1 MDLFKNAFLKPITYL
16 IVFTLLSCNP
26 KEIEFNKSKW
36 VEKVDGFYLHREEM
50 IRDLT
55 ENHLYKGMTYREV
68 KNLLGKPDEY
78 SDLGHNIIA
87 YGIMED
93 YGWNI
98 DPIETKTLRIELT
111 KDSLVN
117 SFEIIHWKN

>member
-1 MDLFKNAFLKPITYL
+1 MNNTILLFFFYIM
-16 IVFTLLSCNP
+16 LLTISSCGP

-36 VEKVDGFYLHREEM
+36 NERFDGFYLHREE
-50 IRDLT
+50 IIGDLMSNHLRKGMSYKELT
-55 ENHLYKGMTYREV
+55 DLLGQPENHS
-68 KNLLGKPDEY
+68 NLD
-78 SDLGHNIIA
+78 DNNIE

-98 DPIETKTLRIELT
+98 DPVETKTLRIELT

-117 SFEIIHWKN
+117 NYEIIHWKN

>member
-1 MDLFKNAFLKPITYL
+1 MIEDLMK
-16 IVFTLLSCNP
+16 
-26 KEIEFNKSKW
+26 
-36 VEKVDGFYLHREEM
+36 
-50 IRDLT
+50 
-55 ENHLYKGMTYREV
+55 NHLHEGMTYKDV
-68 KNLLGKPDEY
+68 VNLLGKPDEF
-78 SDLGHNIIA
+78 SDLDHNIIA

-98 DPIETKTLRIELT
+98 DAIETKTLRIELT